1 MQDPVAGL
9 ISFVIMLYIAL
20 LFVRQFAAESE
31 RYDAVLGM
39 IFRATDPVVSP
50 VQNTLPSGNAH
61 LAPALVLVALLL
73 LQGILIGSIPYA
85 IKQFAD
91 KLLQLYVL
99 IIIIMTAFREYYTNP
114 IASFCQR
121 IVSPVRAL
129 ATGVSQH
136 VPTVNLLSVAGLVV
150 VHSMVVV
157 VLNGLMVEGFDDS
170 APFLDAFIGSGA
182 EPGSLLLILNLTQFF
197 TYAIIANALLS
208 WVSPNPLNPIVQLLT
223 LIANALL
230 SWVSPNPLNPI
241 VQLLT
246 LIALPIMEP
255 LRRVIPPLGGAID
268 ISPII
273 AILALQF
280 FYGIVFN
287 LLTG

>member
-39 IFRATDPVVSP
+39 IFRATDPVVVP
-50 VQNTLPSGNAH
+50 VQNALPSGSAH
-61 LAPALVLVALLL
+61 LGPAVVMAVLL
-73 LQGILIGSIPYA
+73 ILCGVLPDKSISSVL
-85 IKQFAD
+85 KQFAGMM
-91 KLLQLYVL
+91 LQLYVL
-99 IIIIMTAFREYYTNP
+99 TIIIVSAFREYYTNP
-114 IASFCQR
+114 IANFCQR
-121 IVSPVRAL
+121 IINPVRAL
-129 ATGVSQH
+129 AAGVSQH
-136 VPTVNLLSVAGLVV
+136 TPTVNLLSVVGLVL
-150 VHSMVVV
+150 VHSMVVA
-157 VLNGLMVEGFDDS
+157 VLNSLIVTEFDVS
-170 APFLDAFIGSGA
+170 PSFKDALIGNGK

-208 WVSPNPLNPIVQLLT
+208 WVSPD
-223 LIANALL
+223 
-230 SWVSPNPLNPI
+230 PLNPI

-255 LRRVIPPLGGAID
+255 IRRVVPPLGGAID

-273 AILALQF
+273 AILALQL
-280 FYGIVFN
+280 FYGFVFY

>member
-9 ISFVIMLYIAL
+9 VSFVIMLYIAL

-31 RYDAVLGM
+31 RHDAVLGM
-39 IFRATDPVVSP
+39 IFRATDPVVGP
-50 VQNTLPSGNAH
+50 VQNALPSPGNAH
-61 LAPALVLVALLL
+61 LAPALVLAVLLL

-85 IKQFAD
+85 IKQFAG

-99 IIIIMTAFREYYTNP
+99 IFIIITAFREYYTNP

-129 ATGVSQH
+129 VAGVSQH
-136 VPTVNLLSVAGLVV
+136 VPTVNLLSVAGLVL

-157 VLNGLMVEGFDDS
+157 VLNGLMVTEFDDS
-170 APFLDAFIGSGA
+170 APFLDAFIGSGP

-208 WVSPNPLNPIVQLLT
+208 WVSPDPLNPFVQLLT
-223 LIANALL
+223 L
-230 SWVSPNPLNPI
+230 V
-241 VQLLT
+241 
-246 LIALPIMEP
+246 ALPIMEP
-255 LRRVIPPLGGAID
+255 IRRVIPLLGGAID

-273 AILALQF
+273 ALLALQF
-280 FYGIVFN
+280 FYSIVFN
-287 LLTG
+287 LLTS